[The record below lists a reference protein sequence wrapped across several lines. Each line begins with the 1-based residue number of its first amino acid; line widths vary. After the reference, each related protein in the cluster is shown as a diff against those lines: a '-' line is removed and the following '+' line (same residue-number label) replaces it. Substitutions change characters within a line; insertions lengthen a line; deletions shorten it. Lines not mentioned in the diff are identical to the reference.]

1 MTQQVELC
9 MCVFIIRLKMFLF
22 FLGRDQ
28 VTLNPP
34 SVIGSS
40 PRLLGPSQCFFF
52 IYFFYVWCLYTS
64 LHLIVRYY

>member
-9 MCVFIIRLKMFLF
+9 MCVFIIRLEMFLF

-34 SVIGSS
+34 SVIASS
-40 PRLLGPSQCFFF
+40 PRLLGASQCFFF
-52 IYFFYVWCLYTS
+52 IFYFLCLVFI
-64 LHLIVRYY
+64 HQPAFNR

>member
-1 MTQQVELC
+1 

-22 FLGRDQ
+22 FLGWDQ

-52 IYFFYVWCLYTS
+52 IDFFLCLVFI
-64 LHLIVRYY
+64 HQPAFNR

>member
-52 IYFFYVWCLYTS
+52 Y
-64 LHLIVRYY
+64 

>member
-1 MTQQVELC
+1 

-52 IYFFYVWCLYTS
+52 NLFFLCLVFI
-64 LHLIVRYY
+64 HQPAFNR